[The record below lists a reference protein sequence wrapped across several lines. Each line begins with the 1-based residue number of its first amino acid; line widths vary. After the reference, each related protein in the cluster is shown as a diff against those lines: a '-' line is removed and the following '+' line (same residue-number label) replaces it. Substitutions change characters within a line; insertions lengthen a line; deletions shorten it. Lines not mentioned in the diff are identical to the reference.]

1 MWYSILKY
9 EEQSEMAVEKQSWL
23 FDSQNK
29 GHPLDKRTFLLVQS
43 KSKKNKLLFHQTLY
57 CSTPTHPDQVPRR
70 RKAFVIG
77 NIFRVKTGFTG

>member
-9 EEQSEMAVEKQSWL
+9 KEQSEMAVEKQSWL

-57 CSTPTHPDQVPRR
+57 CSTPTRR